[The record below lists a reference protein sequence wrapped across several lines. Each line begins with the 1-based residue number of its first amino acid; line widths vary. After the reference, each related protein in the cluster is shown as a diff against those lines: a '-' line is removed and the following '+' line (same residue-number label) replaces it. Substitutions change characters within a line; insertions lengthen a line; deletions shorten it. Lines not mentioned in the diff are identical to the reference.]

1 MKLTNEDVTTIRLSG
16 LNSLIIE
23 DLLKRLPCLNSSFDV
38 TELIDILKLVDPEKM
53 VSISY
58 QKGYDDGLVEGRN
71 DGYDDGYAD
80 GSADAED
87 GE

>member
-1 MKLTNEDVTTIRLSG
+1 MELTNEDIATIRLSG
-16 LNSLIIE
+16 LNNLIIE
-23 DLLKRLPCLNSSFDV
+23 DLLKRLPCMTSSFDV

-53 VSISY
+53 VNISY

-80 GSADAED
+80 GSADAE
-87 GE
+87 E